1 MRCAARRA
9 FFVAA
14 VVPVVP
20 ALVAQY
26 TPESIRARRFAWL
39 GAMSLLGFL
48 FGPGLN
54 AAAERLVGLGFLSV
68 LVQGSSTTLVIAL
81 SAALGALMMLGL
93 AATLPAPSSL
103 GEADAADHDGAPRSR
118 SLALWILNGVVMF
131 VLAGFE
137 LGIVLQ
143 GQRHPDLSSREVSLM
158 FAECSLVMLGVNA
171 VLFFTGL
178 LERADPRRVLAC
190 GMVLGIAGLLM
201 LAPPWQRD
209 VAVRRREFH
218 GCGHGSCAPHPGLP
232 RCRHL
237 GAAARYSDGRA
248 RRGSRPRTN
257 TGIGRHRMAI
267 RRCDAEHL
275 CVAVD
280 STGRHTRAAAHSAA
294 LVASQPRPGERFTVP
309 HFSHFHGNRTMR
321 LILMSLLAALALSLS
336 GCGYNDFQRLDEQ
349 TKSAWSEVL
358 NQYQRRADLIPNIVA
373 TVKGETN
380 FEQETLTR
388 VVEARAKATSIQ
400 ATPELVNN
408 PEAFQKFQAA
418 QGELSGALSRLL
430 VVSENYPQ
438 LKANQAFQDLRA
450 QLEGTENRIT
460 VARGRYVK
468 AVQDY
473 NVLTRSFPT
482 NITAKLFSYDV
493 KPNFSVADEKAM
505 AAPPQVDFGASA
517 PAARP

>member
-1 MRCAARRA
+1 MNLRLNHR
-9 FFVAA
+9 
-14 VVPVVP
+14 
-20 ALVAQY
+20 
-26 TPESIRARRFAWL
+26 S
-39 GAMSLLGFL
+39 
-48 FGPGLN
+48 GL
-54 AAAERLVGLGFLSV
+54 RML
-68 LVQGSSTTLVIAL
+68 
-81 SAALGALMMLGL
+81 ALMLF
-93 AATLPAPSSL
+93 T
-103 GEADAADHDGAPRSR
+103 
-118 SLALWILNGVVMF
+118 AL
-131 VLAGFE
+131 LAGC
-137 LGIVLQ
+137 GI
-143 GQRHPDLSSREVSLM
+143 
-158 FAECSLVMLGVNA
+158 
-171 VLFFTGL
+171 
-178 LERADPRRVLAC
+178 
-190 GMVLGIAGLLM
+190 
-201 LAPPWQRD
+201 
-209 VAVRRREFH
+209 
-218 GCGHGSCAPHPGLP
+218 
-232 RCRHL
+232 
-237 GAAARYSDGRA
+237 
-248 RRGSRPRTN
+248 N
-257 TGIGRHRMAI
+257 TIP
-267 RRCDAEHL
+267 
-275 CVAVD
+275 
-280 STGRHTRAAAHSAA
+280 T
-294 LVASQPRPGERFTVP
+294 
-309 HFSHFHGNRTMR
+309 
-321 LILMSLLAALALSLS
+321 
-336 GCGYNDFQRLDEQ
+336 LDEQ
-349 TKSAWSEVL
+349 AKAAWGQVQ

-482 NITAKLFSYDV
+482 NITAKLFSYVV